1 MAVIKI
7 LEMKQKRRMKERPLL
22 PEAVGGARIK
32 LCATGCS
39 HCSAMREN
47 TKAAVKELGLE
58 SELECISDLA
68 VIARLGVMATPSLRV
83 DGRLVSSGKVL
94 KPEQIK
100 ALINEIMNG
109 QQAPSI
115 VKGLRNEELN

>member
-68 VIARLGVMATPSLRV
+68 VIARLGVMATPSLIV

-100 ALINEIMNG
+100 ALLNEIMNG